1 MDVPTTVLVLGGALA
16 LTVLLSAVLGRLFP
30 RFTSGQVKPVVQSKD
45 HEDLPSLRLP
55 SVGGIALIVTLWCL
69 SGAWWLM
76 WPETSA
82 ILLVLTLLTTLFFG
96 IGFADDWLKWQHGT
110 GFGDSAYLLAH
121 AIAAL
126 VTVAA
131 LFWWPGDFTQSGFT
145 QSATQGGRV
154 LQALNVV
161 GVVGLGLTL
170 VWLFALTLGSAFSVA
185 VSDGIDGLTAG
196 MASIAGVGM
205 LLSLI
210 IREANG
216 ELIAFAAALLGASIG
231 LLLFNQPSAWSSTGT
246 VKRRARIYL
255 GDSGALGLGG
265 AFAALALFGGADA
278 IWLFVGGVFLLDGG
292 SGFVQA
298 KVVTPFFRHC
308 VRLGR
313 YVGSRH
319 FVPHT
324 EFPLPFTATPLHHH
338 FEMLGIGRLRVVWL
352 LWTFSAL
359 AAISGIVVAAFPT
372 FHVAPVGGALLLYT
386 ILIGSAVW
394 TTGRFLG
401 ITKADDGSEVLAICG
416 GRPYTIFGRRLYRV
430 VEMTATPLPAAPNR
444 QMIALWQP
452 SNRWDVLA
460 NLAYAQAL
468 AGEKDAAR
476 ETWERIPEASR
487 KLRTEHPV
495 AAVLDK

>member
-1 MDVPTTVLVLGGALA
+1 MDVPTTVLVLGGATG
-16 LTVLLSAVLGRLFP
+16 LTLLLSALLGRIFP

-45 HEDLPSLRLP
+45 HEDLPSVRLP

-69 SGAWWLM
+69 SGVWWLM

-82 ILLVLTLLTTLFFG
+82 LLLLLTLLTTLFFG
-96 IGFADDWLKWQHGT
+96 IGFTDDWLKWQHGT

-126 VTVAA
+126 VTVAV
-131 LFWWPGDFTQSGFT
+131 LFWWPGDFTQAGFT

-170 VWLFALTLGSAFSVA
+170 VWLFTLTLGSAFSVA

-196 MASIAGVGM
+196 MACIAGGGM

-210 IREANG
+210 IREADG
-216 ELIAFAAALLGASIG
+216 DLIAFAAALLGASIG

-265 AFAALALFGGADA
+265 AFATLALFGGADA

-313 YVGSRH
+313 YAGTPH

-324 EFPLPFTATPLHHH
+324 EFSLPFTATPLHHH

-386 ILIGSAVW
+386 VLIGSAVW

-401 ITKADDGSEVLAICG
+401 ITKADDGSEVLAVCG
-416 GRPYTIFGRRLYRV
+416 GRPYTVFGRRLYRV
-430 VEMTATPLPAAPNR
+430 VEMTATPLPAAPDR

-460 NLAYAQAL
+460 NLAYAQVL
-468 AGEKDAAR
+468 AGDKASAQ
-476 ETWERIPEASR
+476 ETWQRIPEASR
-487 KLRTEHPV
+487 TLRSKHPV
-495 AAVLDK
+495 AVSLGS